1 VSEFELVIDAGH
13 GGKDP
18 GAVKGN
24 RHEEDYTLKISLYQ
38 YKRFKELGVNVA
50 LTRDTDKD
58 LAQATRTGIAKK
70 GKFCIS
76 NHLNAGGGDRA
87 EVIHSI
93 YDNGRLA
100 NLIKDELVKAGQTS
114 VKVYFKKGNSGDYY
128 YMHRET
134 GATVTNIVE
143 YCFLDN
149 EADFAHFNAN
159 WEAYA
164 EATVK
169 AFCQYI
175 GNKYS
180 VPVIVKPVAPK
191 PEVKGDSMYQVVTGS
206 FKDRE
211 NADKRVNELKSKG
224 FESFV
229 QIK

>member
-1 VSEFELVIDAGH
+1 MIFVAEFDLVIDVGH

-38 YKRFKELGVNVA
+38 YKRFKELGVNVGITRMSDVD
-50 LTRDTDKD
+50 LTN
-58 LAQATRTGIAKK
+58 AQRTAIAKK

-100 NLIKDELVKAGQTS
+100 NLIKDELVKVGQTS
-114 VKVYFKKGNSGDYY
+114 VKVYCKKGSSGDYY
-128 YMHRET
+128 FMHRET

-149 EADFAHFNAN
+149 EVDFAHFNAN
-159 WEAYA
+159 WEKYA
-164 EATVK
+164 EAVVK

-175 GNKYS
+175 GNKY
-180 VPVIVKPVAPK
+180 K
-191 PEVKGDSMYQVVTGS
+191 EVKTEEKIGFVNVITGKYSEDSKALQ
-206 FKDRE
+206 
-211 NADKRVNELKSKG
+211 ELKDYLKQRNLYY
-224 FESFV
+224 EIQKV
-229 QIK
+229 